1 MILILTASIM
11 YWSLQ
16 QPAEESESESNPAED
31 CKTPDASSP
40 AASVDGERETALAS
54 EVSNMAINDDASDS
68 ALSPKVENE
77 ESSDK
82 VEGKESPD
90 RE

>member
-1 MILILTASIM
+1 MMLILTASIM

-16 QPAEESESESNPAED
+16 QPAEESESNPAED
-31 CKTPDASSP
+31 SNTPDASP
-40 AASVDGERETALAS
+40 AASADGERETDFAS
-54 EVSNMAINDDASDS
+54 EVSNMAINDAGSDS

-90 RE
+90 TE

>member
-16 QPAEESESESNPAED
+16 QLAEESESNPAED
-31 CKTPDASSP
+31 SSTADASP
-40 AASVDGERETALAS
+40 AASTEGERETAFAS
-54 EVSNMAINDDASDS
+54 EVSNLAINCAASDA
-68 ALSPKVENE
+68 ALSQDDEKE

-82 VEGKESPD
+82 VEGKDNPD
-90 RE
+90 GE

>member
-1 MILILTASIM
+1 M

-31 CKTPDASSP
+31 CKTSDASSP
-40 AASVDGERETALAS
+40 AASLDGERETALAS

-68 ALSPKVENE
+68 ALSPNE